1 MESIKS
7 GLRKLGLPEPQIAMR
22 TIVLEVLIDLDH
34 KDLEKA
40 KAKILG
46 FYGVNAIPDREKE
59 FWCKQLA
66 RGQAKGHPCP
76 LP

>member
-1 MESIKS
+1 MESIKN

-40 KAKILG
+40 KEKILG
-46 FYGVNAIPDREKE
+46 FYGGKAIPDREKE
-59 FWCKQLA
+59 FWCKQLT
-66 RGQAKGHPCP
+66 RGQAKGEPCP